1 MNKHGPS
8 LLRDQFL
15 LAIRFLPRTGKGAG
29 FHVWPAS
36 YDDQDRM
43 AAGATNAYYTA
54 PILIS
59 CQYSAIQTRLL
70 YKRTWSR

>member
-1 MNKHGPS
+1 MNEHGPS

-29 FHVWPAS
+29 LHVWPGQSAS

-43 AAGATNAYYTA
+43 AAGA
-54 PILIS
+54 PE
-59 CQYSAIQTRLL
+59 CVL
-70 YKRTWSR
+70 YCSNPDAMSI